1 MKSGMALERAHIGRK
16 QAEADRAA
24 AITVIDAVDQRRQ
37 FLAPAVVGGE
47 QIRLMLTGGHQVEQD
62 DANAER
68 LVPRDPLPAQGWVF
82 LLLARRKE
90 GVEIEE
96 QPLHRML
103 GL

>member
-1 MKSGMALERAHIGRK
+1 MALERPHVREK
-16 QAEADRAA
+16 QAEANGAA
-24 AITVIDAVDQRRQ
+24 PEAVVDAVDQRRQ

-96 QPLHRML
+96 QPLHRIV
-103 GL
+103 GR